1 MANIS
6 AKEVQA
12 LRERTGVGMMDCKRA
27 LVETDGDMEKAV
39 ILLRE
44 KGIAKAD
51 KKASRIAA
59 EGVIAIYQDNGV
71 TVLCEV
77 NAETDFVAKNAK
89 FQAFADNIASVVA
102 KEAPKDV
109 EALMNCKYPGED
121 LTVEDKRKE
130 MVMVIG
136 ENMNV
141 RRFVRLEGNVYT
153 YNHGN
158 GRIGVAVKF
167 DAPADECAKNVCMQV
182 ASMNPKYIRESDV
195 PAAVLEQEKEII
207 KVQIKNDPKNAN
219 KPDSIIEKMA
229 SGKIGKFFTEN
240 CLEDQEYFI
249 DDNMTVWEYI
259 ASCTTAKVVEFV
271 RFERG
276 EGMEKRE
283 DNFAEEVASM
293 IK

>member
-249 DDNMTVWEYI
+249 DDNMTVGEYI
-259 ASCTTAKVVEFV
+259 ASSTTAKVVEFV

>member
-1 MANIS
+1 MANIT

-39 ILLRE
+39 VLLRE
-44 KGIAKAD
+44 KGMAKAD

-59 EGVIAIYQDNGV
+59 EGVIAIYQNNGV

-77 NAETDFVAKNAK
+77 NAETDFVAKNEK
-89 FQAFADNIASVVA
+89 FQTFADNIASVVA
-102 KEAPKDV
+102 NENPKDV
-109 EALMNCKYPGED
+109 ETLMNCKYPGED
-121 LTVEDKRKE
+121 ITIEDKRKE

-141 RRFVRLEGNVYT
+141 RRFARIEGNVYT
-153 YNHGN
+153 YSHGN

-167 DAPADECAKNVCMQV
+167 DAPADECGKNVCMQV
-182 ASMNPKYIRESDV
+182 ASMNPKYVRESDV
-195 PAAVLEQEKEII
+195 PAEVLDQEKEII
-207 KVQIKNDPKNAN
+207 KVQIKNDPKNAS
-219 KPDSIIEKMA
+219 KPDAIIEKMVA
-229 SGKIGKFFTEN
+229 GKMGKFYTEN
-240 CLEDQEYFI
+240 CLENQEYFI
-249 DDNMTVWEYI
+249 DDTLTVAKYV
-259 ASCTTAKVVEFV
+259 ASCGDAKIVEFI

-293 IK
+293 MK